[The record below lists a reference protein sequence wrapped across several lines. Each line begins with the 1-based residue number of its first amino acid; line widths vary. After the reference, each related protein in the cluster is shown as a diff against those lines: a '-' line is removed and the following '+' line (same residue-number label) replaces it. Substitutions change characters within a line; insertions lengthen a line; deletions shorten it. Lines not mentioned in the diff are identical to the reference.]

1 MPRNSLMVMDEVL
14 VSPDPRHI
22 VDVNRERERT
32 LLAASLDFQEFSDGS
47 SAIATNS
54 PATEST
60 WGQSSLE
67 EILSSYRQRLL
78 QPPPPEL
85 RTHTGRRMPEVE
97 SEGDHVTLRYMEGSR
112 RRDLSLVSRYLGPAY
127 GAQEVRVRVAMEL
140 GSWDLDPD
148 VAKTMRE
155 LVDAPSRDTLV
166 RVPAPVIEPDATPR
180 AALAVEAEAL
190 LGYKPLRVAVKAPGA
205 LRAVLAKL
213 EIEVLDEASV
223 NAYKAQMVQH
233 YDTHKK
239 MSVPTW
245 RLTELSKYT
254 QPVPEFVLRKA
265 CDIKRELPT
274 AIFYI
279 DQLAVDPFLLVS
291 TTPITDFLTNQV
303 RKLDLETQAYVE
315 VWDEPK
321 FEETL

>member
-1 MPRNSLMVMDEVL
+1 MPRNSLMVPIEVL
-14 VSPDPRHI
+14 R
-22 VDVNRERERT
+22 NETWEEMRA
-32 LLAASLDFQEFSDGS
+32 LGQEPGV
-47 SAIATNS
+47 ATNS

-60 WGQSSLE
+60 WSPSSLE
-67 EILSSYRQRLL
+67 EILNSYRQRLL

-85 RTHTGRRMPEVE
+85 RTHTGRMVSLMELE
-97 SEGDHVTLRYMEGSR
+97 HNYDTLRRDSR
-112 RRDLSLVSRYLGPAY
+112 QRERDRGDFASRYLGVDY
-127 GAQEVRVRVAMEL
+127 GAQESHIMAAMRL
-140 GSWDLDPD
+140 GSWNLDPD
-148 VAKTMRE
+148 SAKSMRE
-155 LVDAPSRDTLV
+155 LVDAPNRDTLV

-233 YDTHKK
+233 YDTYKK

-245 RLTELSKYT
+245 RLTELRKYA

-291 TTPITDFLTNQV
+291 MTPITDFLTNQA

-321 FEETL
+321 FEEVL

>member
-1 MPRNSLMVMDEVL
+1 MPANSLMVPVEVL
-14 VSPDPRHI
+14 RNEAWEELAPRI
-22 VDVNRERERT
+22 EPAT
-32 LLAASLDFQEFSDGS
+32 A
-47 SAIATNS
+47 ATNS
-54 PATEST
+54 PATESM
-60 WGQSSLE
+60 WGQASSE

-85 RTHTGRRMPEVE
+85 RTHTGRILSAVE
-97 SEGDHVTLRYMEGSR
+97 SEHDHDTFRYMEGSR
-112 RRDLSLVSRYLGPAY
+112 RRDRDFASRYIGMGMYY
-127 GAQEVRVRVAMEL
+127 GDQESRIMAVMQL

-148 VAKTMRE
+148 GAKATRE

-166 RVPAPVIEPDATPR
+166 HILAPAVEPDATPR
-180 AALAVEAEAL
+180 VALAVEAEAL
-190 LGYKPLRVAVKAPGA
+190 LGYKPLRMAVKAPGA

-291 TTPITDFLTNQV
+291 ITPIIDFMTNQA
-303 RKLDLETQAYVE
+303 RKLDPETQAYVE

>member
-1 MPRNSLMVMDEVL
+1 MPANSLMVPVEVL
-14 VSPDPRHI
+14 RNEAWEELAPRI
-22 VDVNRERERT
+22 EPAT
-32 LLAASLDFQEFSDGS
+32 A
-47 SAIATNS
+47 ATNS
-54 PATEST
+54 PATESV
-60 WGQSSLE
+60 WGTSSLE
-67 EILSSYRQRLL
+67 ELPAAYHRSASADF
-78 QPPPPEL
+78 
-85 RTHTGRRMPEVE
+85 RTHTGRILSAVE
-97 SEGDHVTLRYMEGSR
+97 SEHDHDTFRYMENSR
-112 RRDLSLVSRYLGPAY
+112 RRERDFASRYIGMGMYY
-127 GAQEVRVRVAMEL
+127 GAQESRIMAAMQL

-148 VAKTMRE
+148 GAKATRE

-166 RVPAPVIEPDATPR
+166 RILAPAVEPDATPR
-180 AALAVEAEAL
+180 VALAVEAEAL
-190 LGYKPLRVAVKAPGA
+190 LGYKPLRMAVKAPGA

-239 MSVPTW
+239 MSAPTW

-291 TTPITDFLTNQV
+291 ITPITDFMTNQA
-303 RKLDLETQAYVE
+303 RKLDPETQAYVE

-321 FEETL
+321 FEEVL